1 MSELESVVNALE
13 QAGHRITAS
22 RVAVIAAILAQ
33 RGHFTAEEL
42 VHQVRAVGRATVF
55 RTLRLLLDE
64 GVVCRILLDDTSLRY
79 RVTNR
84 QGHHHHLVCTSCGE
98 VTDFTDCADDLMR
111 LLHERTQF
119 TIEGHWLE
127 VYGRCTRCAG
137 ATARQPEPAGVS

>member
-1 MSELESVVNALE
+1 MSELETVVDSLE
-13 QAGHRITAS
+13 LSGHRITAS
-22 RVAVIAAILAQ
+22 RVAVIAAVLAQ

-64 GVVCRILLDDTSLRY
+64 GVICRILLDDTSLRY

-111 LLHERTQF
+111 LLRERTKF

-127 VYGRCTRCAG
+127 VYGKCTRCAG
-137 ATARQPEPAGVS
+137 ITPGQRQLAGVR